1 MLPLFI
7 AIAAAET
14 QASTSV
20 PRSAVTCEYDPHVLD
35 LGFDAFDQDM
45 KGGWRALS
53 DRSGCEN
60 KAADIVRDYRRK
72 YQSMMPL
79 LYWHE
84 AQIRASVGENREAIT
99 LMQKSYQPGF
109 GDVTGWN
116 QYVDATVAFLRSHK
130 GAFLKARSRLD
141 HLQKPKDWPQDG
153 EWPQN
158 GSVVEGLWKCFGKPY
173 KIAYGIDC
181 RPQNQSPG

>member
-1 MLPLFI
+1 MI
-7 AIAAAET
+7 AISMVQPQATPAIPPPVGKCET
-14 QASTSV
+14 
-20 PRSAVTCEYDPHVLD
+20 DPHLLD

-53 DRSGCEN
+53 DTPGCEI
-60 KAADIVRDYRRK
+60 KAADVVRDYRRK

-84 AQIRASVGENREAIT
+84 AQIRASIGENREAID
-99 LMQKSYQPGF
+99 LMEKSYQPGF

-116 QYVDATVAFLRSHK
+116 QYVDATIAFLRADK
-130 GAFLKARSRLD
+130 GAFLKARDRLD
-141 HLQKPKDWPQDG
+141 HLQKPEGWPRDG

-158 GSVVEGLWKCFGKPY
+158 GSVVEGLWSCFGRPY
-173 KIAYGIDC
+173 KIAYDIGC
-181 RPQNQSPG
+181 RPKSQRPG